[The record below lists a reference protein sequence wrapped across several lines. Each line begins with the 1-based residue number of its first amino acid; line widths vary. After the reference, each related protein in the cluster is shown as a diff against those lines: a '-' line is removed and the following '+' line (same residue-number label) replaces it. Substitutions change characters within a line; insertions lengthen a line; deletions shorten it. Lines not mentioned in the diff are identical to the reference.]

1 MRQTVQ
7 ARIPADEV
15 QSVSGVRGRL
25 PGKGQL
31 NMVARLWGPAILV
44 GLIPSFVLAQEDAV
58 VVTASRTQQR
68 LRDAIPHTTVL
79 TEKEIRDS
87 QAVDLA
93 GLLRNE
99 ASFEMAQTG
108 GIGSVSSPLSLRGT
122 TSARTLVLVDGVRIE
137 DSGFSSTALQH
148 IMLDQVE
155 RVEIVRG
162 NVSSLYGSNA
172 VGGVIQVF
180 TKRGKGAPAPTASIM
195 GGSRSTSD
203 MHVGYGGE
211 AGDTRFNFSASRFDT
226 RGFSAVDP
234 AQAPLANP
242 DPDGYRNQ
250 GLSFSASQKLN
261 RAHELGVALF
271 ATEAWLDFDDPL
283 FSLPSDQHRSN
294 QEMSMLQAWWEAR
307 FIEQWKSRF
316 TASESKDHR
325 QDTINGSFF
334 NRSNTRTRQL
344 IWDNELRLSPPHA
357 ITVGLEGRNQTLDS
371 GSVFGAD
378 PLRERDVSAGR
389 IGYLGRIGAHTL
401 QANYRYE
408 DYSDFGAEGTYF
420 LGYGYD
426 LTSAWRLTLSHATA
440 FRAPTFLDLD
450 PVFGNPSLQPERSKT
465 NEIGVQWASG
475 PSRVRVTYFDTEYKD
490 AIVLDNLFIPQNVDT
505 ASNRGV
511 ETSYS
516 GVLLGVDV
524 RASLTFQDPVEQD
537 NTSAAPQQ
545 ALKRAKRLA
554 ALSAFKSFGALRL
567 GGDWRYSGERRDVS
581 ITNSTVTVF
590 EPAYQVLNLTA
601 RYQLSKNIWFGARLE
616 NALDEDYR
624 LVSGYNTAG
633 RGVFLTAGW
642 QP

>member
-1 MRQTVQ
+1 MSGKRHL
-7 ARIPADEV
+7 PA
-15 QSVSGVRGRL
+15 L
-25 PGKGQL
+25 L
-31 NMVARLWGPAILV
+31 VALV
-44 GLIPSFVLAQEDAV
+44 PSLVFAQDDAV
-58 VVTASRTQQR
+58 VVTASRTEQR

-93 GLLRNE
+93 GLLRSE

-108 GIGSVSSPLSLRGT
+108 GTGSVSSPLSLRGT

-180 TKRGKGAPAPTASIM
+180 TKRGKGEPAPSASIM
-195 GGSRSTSD
+195 AGSRNTSD
-203 MHVGYGGE
+203 LQVGYGG
-211 AGDTRFNFSASRFDT
+211 AVGATRFNLNFSRFDT
-226 RGFSAVDP
+226 RGFSAVDT

-250 GLSFSASQKLN
+250 GLSFSASHKLN
-261 RAHELGVALF
+261 RAHELGVAVF
-271 ATEAWLDFDDPL
+271 ATEAWLDYDDPL
-283 FSLPSDQHRSN
+283 FGLPTDQQRSN
-294 QEMSMLQAWWEAR
+294 QELSMLQAWWEAR
-307 FIEQWKSRF
+307 FLEQWKSRF

-325 QDTINGSFF
+325 NDTLNGSFF
-334 NRSNTRTRQL
+334 SKSNTRTRQL
-344 IWDNELRLSPPHA
+344 IWDNEVRLSPPHA
-357 ITVGLEGRNQTLDS
+357 ITLGVEGRNQTLDS
-371 GSVFGAD
+371 GSVFGSD
-378 PLRERDVSAGR
+378 PLRDRDVSAGR
-389 IGYLGRIGAHTL
+389 IGYLGRIGGHTL

-408 DYSDFGAEGTYF
+408 DYSDFGSEGTYF

-426 LTSAWRLTLSHATA
+426 LTSAWRVTLSHATA

-450 PVFGNPSLQPERSKT
+450 PVFGNPNLQPERSKT
-465 NEIGVQWASG
+465 NEIGLQWASG
-475 PSRVRVTYFDTEYKD
+475 ASRVRVTYFDTEYQD
-490 AIVLDNLFIPQNVDT
+490 AIVLDNLFIPQNVQT
-505 ASNRGV
+505 ASNQGV

-516 GVLLGVDV
+516 GVLFGLDV
-524 RASLTFQDPVEQD
+524 RGSLTFQDPVEQD
-537 NTSAAPQQ
+537 STTAPQRQ
-545 ALKRAKRLA
+545 ALRRAKTLA
-554 ALSAFKSFGALRL
+554 ALSLFKSFGALRL
-567 GGDWRYSGERRDVS
+567 GGDWRYSGERRDQN

-590 EPAYQVLNLTA
+590 EPAYSVLNLMA

-633 RGVFLTAGW
+633 RGLFLTAGW

>member
-1 MRQTVQ
+1 MSRKL
-7 ARIPADEV
+7 
-15 QSVSGVRGRL
+15 G
-25 PGKGQL
+25 
-31 NMVARLWGPAILV
+31 AILIA
-44 GLIPSFVLAQEDAV
+44 LLPSFAVAQEDAV

-87 QAVDLA
+87 QAVDLPS
-93 GLLRNE
+93 LLRSE
-99 ASFEMAQTG
+99 AGFEMAQTG
-108 GIGSVSSPLSLRGT
+108 GVGSVPSPLALRGS
-122 TSARTLVLVDGVRIE
+122 TSARTLVLIDGVRIE
-137 DSGFSSTALQH
+137 DAGFSSTALQH

-180 TKRGKGAPAPTASIM
+180 TKRGQGEPAPSVSVMA
-195 GGSRSTSD
+195 GSRNTSD
-203 MHVGYGGE
+203 VHVGYGGE
-211 AGDTRFNFSASRFDT
+211 AGSTRFSLSASRFDT
-226 RGFSAVDP
+226 KGFSAIDP
-234 AQAPLANP
+234 AAAPLANP

-250 GLSFSASQKLN
+250 GLSFSASHKLN
-261 RAHELGVALF
+261 AAHEFGVAVLN
-271 ATEAWLDFDDPL
+271 TEAWLDYDQPIFTV
-283 FSLPSDQHRSN
+283 PSDVQRSN
-294 QEMSMLQAWWEAR
+294 QEMSMLQGWWEAR
-307 FIEQWKSRF
+307 FVEQWKSRV
-316 TASESKDHR
+316 TVAENKDHR
-325 QDTINGSFF
+325 TDTLNGSFF
-334 NRSNTRTRQL
+334 SKSNTRTRQL
-344 IWDNELRLSPPHA
+344 LWDNEVRLSPPHA

-371 GSVFGAD
+371 GSVFGSD

-389 IGYLGRIGAHTL
+389 IGYLGRIGDHML

-408 DYSDFGAEGTYF
+408 DYSDFGAEGTYY

-426 LTSAWRLTLSHATA
+426 LTSAWRFTLSHATA

-450 PVFGNPSLQPERSKT
+450 PVFGNPNLQPERSKT

-475 PSRVRVTYFDTEYKD
+475 PHRLRVVYFDTEYQD
-490 AIVLDNLFIPQNVDT
+490 AIVLDNLFIPQNVQT
-505 ASNRGV
+505 ASNQGV

-516 GVLLGVDV
+516 GVLFGIDL

-537 NTSAAPQQ
+537 RTNSPQQQ
-545 ALKRAKRLA
+545 ALRRAKTLA

-567 GGDWRYSGERRDVS
+567 GGDWRYSGERRDQS
-581 ITNSTVTVF
+581 ITDSTVTVF
-590 EPAYQVLNLTA
+590 EPAYSVLNLMA

-633 RGVFLTAGW
+633 RGLFITAGW